1 MSGVLGTYSEH
12 DAEEAARLVG
22 YGLRPRLRPHRDAA
36 YAALVRRYDEE
47 PAFEQLV
54 RRSAA
59 GLGLRV
65 IGITQRAGAVF
76 GAVPGSVF
84 ETKLD
89 HYARQA
95 RQAHQ
100 REAERVLH
108 GIAHLA
114 IAACCFPRPEDLAD
128 DGYVGQATV
137 PTVDHLVRHAC
148 QELSER
154 VAGSEENSDPM
165 TDALE
170 LERAWR
176 VYSRRPEA
184 GSTSD
189 GRVAPPSTEAIV
201 GKALRYLVDQGMLT
215 ETEDDERSVK
225 VYRTTSR
232 YQLQVRELAGVQ
244 AYDELLRL
252 GAPAGPA
259 AAGIVRVSDS
269 GTLY

>member
-12 DAEEAARLVG
+12 DAEEATQLIG
-22 YGLRPRLRPHRDAA
+22 FGLRPRLRPHRDTE
-36 YAALVRRYDEE
+36 YAALLRRYDEE

-54 RRSAA
+54 KKSAA

-65 IGITQRAGAVF
+65 IGVTQRAGAVF
-76 GAVPGSVF
+76 GALPGSVF

-95 RQAHQ
+95 RQAHK
-100 REAERVLH
+100 RESERVLH

-114 IAACCFPRPEDLAD
+114 IAACCFPRPQDLDD

-137 PTVDHLVRHAC
+137 PMVDNLVRHASK
-148 QELSER
+148 ELSER
-154 VAGSEENSDPM
+154 VAGTEENSDPM
-165 TDALE
+165 DGALE

-176 VYSRRPEA
+176 AYQRRPEA

-189 GRVAPPSTEAIV
+189 GRVATPSTEAIV

-215 ETEDDERSVK
+215 ETEDNERPVK
-225 VYRTTSR
+225 VYRTTGR
-232 YQLQVRELAGVQ
+232 YQLQVRELAAVE

-252 GAPAGPA
+252 GATAEPA
-259 AAGIVRVSDS
+259 ATGILPVSDP
-269 GTLY
+269 GKLY

>member
-1 MSGVLGTYSEH
+1 MSRELGTYSEH
-12 DAEEAARLVG
+12 DAEEAAQLVG
-22 YGLRPRLRPHRDAA
+22 YGLRPRLRPHRDTD
-36 YAALVRRYDEE
+36 YADLIRRYNEE

-54 RRSAA
+54 RKSAA

-76 GAVPGSVF
+76 GTLPGSVF

-95 RQAHQ
+95 RQTHQ

-137 PTVDHLVRHAC
+137 STVDNLVRHAC
-148 QELSER
+148 RELSAR
-154 VAGSEENSDPM
+154 VDESEENSDPM
-165 TDALE
+165 ADAPE

-176 VYSRRPEA
+176 VYLRRPEA
-184 GSTSD
+184 NSTSD
-189 GRVAPPSTEAIV
+189 GRAAPPSTEAIV

-215 ETEDDERSVK
+215 EAEDEELSVK
-225 VYRTTSR
+225 VYRTTGR
-232 YQLQVRELAGVQ
+232 YQLQVRELAAVE

-252 GAPAGPA
+252 GVPAGPA
-259 AAGIVRVSDS
+259 ATGVIRFSDS
-269 GTLY
+269 GMLY